1 MQRPARP
8 VYTVAGNI
16 CQLVFIWI
24 RDYIAIADDKDAV
37 IAKLHHIRHND
48 EGTADR
54 IDAIPRPN
62 ELQGCPQHFRCRRFH
77 AGYHAS
83 RFSGSY
89 QGGAEVQGMVQ
100 EETAALFQSHSSGF
114 PFIRIGL
121 RQIFQ
126 HPIFFRINHFS
137 PIQIELI
144 P

>member
-24 RDYIAIADDKDAV
+24 RDYIAIADDKDASLPNCIISV
-37 IAKLHHIRHND
+37 TTMKELLTVSMPSRVPMSCKAARS
-48 EGTADR
+48 TS
-54 IDAIPRPN
+54 DAGVSMPLPCQPLLRQLP
-62 ELQGCPQHFRCRRFH
+62 
-77 AGYHAS
+77 S
-83 RFSGSY
+83 
-89 QGGAEVQGMVQ
+89 GAEVQWMVQ